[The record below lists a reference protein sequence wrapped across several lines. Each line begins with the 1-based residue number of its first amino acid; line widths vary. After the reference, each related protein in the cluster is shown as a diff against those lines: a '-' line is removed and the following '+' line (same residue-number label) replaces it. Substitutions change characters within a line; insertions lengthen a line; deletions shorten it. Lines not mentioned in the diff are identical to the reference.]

1 MTPTAMTA
9 AAEKT
14 EKARVHRPAG
24 SPWRMFATWSM
35 QEIRLLLREPVA
47 VFFSLAFPTVI
58 YIFMGIPYGT
68 EIIQDDIKFIDIMFP
83 SLIGTVISNLL
94 LMGLPIYIAE
104 LRNRE
109 VDKRYQAIPLP
120 GVVLAVA
127 IVAAMTILAL
137 TAGSII
143 AVMVHTSYGL
153 RPEGGSLLFILLNVG
168 LLAVLCPLGFYIGTL
183 KLAPRTIQA
192 LTAAVF
198 FILFFG
204 SGAAT
209 PLEGL
214 PPALV
219 SALEWNPLK
228 IWFDSLIRVYVGAAL
243 EQKHWLKIGL
253 TMAVSAAALWGG
265 LRNWRRVA

>member
-1 MTPTAMTA
+1 MTTATTA
-9 AAEKT
+9 TSVSAET
-14 EKARVHRPAG
+14 SRRHRRRG
-24 SPWRMFATWSM
+24 SSWRMFATWSL

-47 VFFSLAFPTVI
+47 VFFSLAFPMVI
-58 YIFMGIPYGT
+58 YVFMGIPYGT

-120 GVVLAVA
+120 GVVLAMA
-127 IVAAMTILAL
+127 IVTAMTLLAL
-137 TAGSII
+137 VAGSAI
-143 AVMVHTSYGL
+143 ALMVHTSHGL
-153 RPEGGSLLFILLNVG
+153 RAEGGSLLFILLNVG
-168 LLAVLCPLGFYIGTL
+168 LIAMLCPLGFYIGTL

-219 SALEWNPLK
+219 AALEWNPLK
-228 IWFDSLIRVYVGAAL
+228 IWFDSLIRVYLGAEVGQTL
-243 EQKHWLKIGL
+243 WLKIAL
-253 TMAVSAAALWGG
+253 TMAASAAALWGG
-265 LRNWRRVA
+265 LRNWRRVE